1 MNERHLHTSSETSI
15 ICTQVSHSIYVRYV
29 YIYIHDILQRVHKAQ
44 QIIKNA
50 NFIKWTL
57 RKSLN
62 VFCCPGANVKSSSQ
76 MLMKMMMID

>member
-62 VFCCPGANVKSSSQ
+62 TFLLSRCKCQEFKPDA
-76 MLMKMMMID
+76 DDDDDD